1 MSKQVNW
8 NKPIY
13 DEFVMLAQLNE
24 DEQDIL
30 RTRMQN
36 WTITKQSMEFGMSKS
51 KIDRIIARLKVKY
64 DAVQPYSN
72 ILPKRKFS
80 AKETYMDT
88 H

>member
-1 MSKQVNW
+1 MSRQVPW
-8 NKPIY
+8 NKIIY
-13 DEFVMLAQLNE
+13 DEFVELAALNE
-24 DEQDIL
+24 EEQDIL

-51 KIDRIIARLKVKY
+51 KIDNIISRLKVKY
-64 DAVQPYSN
+64 DAVQPYSDK
-72 ILPKRKFS
+72 LPPRKFS